1 MSRVTTY
8 DEYIGKILPS
18 IVPYDF
24 ADKNVNIANQVRYA
38 LARTRNMFEW
48 RGLPDTVPERLLEIM
63 LQTNGHVGWLE
74 VDNKLYVMNGGLGGE
89 PDAYYMPTI
98 YTVSNP
104 YLSYSANL
112 RIGEDCIV
120 MPSDSMYM
128 GLLPLLS
135 YYATAQ
141 TENRITMNIYDIL
154 TRIPAMITAPDDRS
168 RKSAEKFLGDI
179 ISGKYGIIADNQFF
193 DGIKTLPISATSQGK
208 IMDLIEYEQYLKASM
223 YNEIGLNANY
233 NMKREALNTSE
244 TEKDNNSMLPLMH
257 DMLNNR
263 KEYAEKVNA
272 MFGRSIEVDFAS
284 AWKLFDEE
292 CKGFENKQSGQ
303 TESTVA
309 EEKKSDESEEIE

>member
-1 MSRVTTY
+1 MSRITRY
-8 DEYIGKILPS
+8 DDYIGKILPS
-18 IVPYDF
+18 ITPYDF
-24 ADKNVNIANQVRYA
+24 ADKDRNISNQVRYM

-48 RGLPDTVPERLLEIM
+48 KGLPETVPERSLEIM
-63 LQTNGHVGWLE
+63 LQSNGYVGWLE
-74 VDNKLYVMNGGLGGE
+74 VNNDLYVMNGGLGGE

-112 RIGEDCIV
+112 RIGEECIV

-141 TENRITMNIYDIL
+141 VENRITMNIYDIL

-168 RKSAEKFLGDI
+168 RKSAEKFVEDI

-193 DGIKTLPISATSQGK
+193 DGIKTLPLSATSQGK
-208 IMDLIEYEQYLKASM
+208 IIDLIEYEQYLKASRD
-223 YNEIGLNANY
+223 NEIGLNANY
-233 NMKREALNTSE
+233 NMKREALNASE
-244 TEKDNNSMLPLMH
+244 TEVDNKSMLPLMH

-263 KEYAEKVNA
+263 KEHIEKVN
-272 MFGRSIEVDFAS
+272 MRFGYSIEVDFAS

-292 CKGFENKQSGQ
+292 MQDAVQDIKSDQ
-303 TESTVA
+303 TELLT
-309 EEKKSDESEEIE
+309 EEEQDESNEVE